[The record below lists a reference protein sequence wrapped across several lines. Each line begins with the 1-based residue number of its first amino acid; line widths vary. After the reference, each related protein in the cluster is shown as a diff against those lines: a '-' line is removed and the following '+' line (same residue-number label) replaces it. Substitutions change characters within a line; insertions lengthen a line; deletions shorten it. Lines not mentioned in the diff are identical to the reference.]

1 MKLNKKSTIY
11 QSIEYSLMMLICIM
25 VALEVSIEP
34 NPYTEKLI
42 IVMSIYVCMKHQVP
56 DKMIDVMDR
65 LVKRL
70 LKLWAS

>member
-1 MKLNKKSTIY
+1 MKLNKKSPTY

-34 NPYTEKLI
+34 NPYVKKLI
-42 IVMSIYVCMKHQVP
+42 IVMSIYACMKHQVP

-70 LKLWAS
+70 LKLWA

>member
-1 MKLNKKSTIY
+1 MKLNKKSPTY

-25 VALEVSIEP
+25 VALEVSYPP
-34 NPYTEKLI
+34 NPYVKKLI
-42 IVMSIYVCMKHQVP
+42 IVMSIYACMKHQVP

-70 LKLWAS
+70 LKLWA

>member
-1 MKLNKKSTIY
+1 MKLNKKSPTY

-42 IVMSIYVCMKHQVP
+42 IVMSIYACMKHQVP

-70 LKLWAS
+70 LKLWI

>member
-34 NPYTEKLI
+34 NPYVKKLI

-70 LKLWAS
+70 LKLWA

>member
-1 MKLNKKSTIY
+1 MKLNKKSPTY

-34 NPYTEKLI
+34 NPYVKKLI
-42 IVMSIYVCMKHQVP
+42 IVMSIYACMKHQVP

-70 LKLWAS
+70 LKLWT

>member
-1 MKLNKKSTIY
+1 
-11 QSIEYSLMMLICIM
+11 M

-34 NPYTEKLI
+34 NPYVKKLI
-42 IVMSIYVCMKHQVP
+42 IVMSIYACMKHQVP

-70 LKLWAS
+70 LKLWA

>member
-1 MKLNKKSTIY
+1 MKLNKKSSIY

-25 VALEVSIEP
+25 VALEVSYPP
-34 NPYTEKLI
+34 NPYTKKLI
-42 IVMSIYVCMKHQVP
+42 VVMSIYVCMKHQVP

-70 LKLWAS
+70 LKLWT

>member
-1 MKLNKKSTIY
+1 MKLNKKSPTY

-42 IVMSIYVCMKHQVP
+42 IVMSIYACMKHQVP

-70 LKLWAS
+70 LKLWA

>member
-1 MKLNKKSTIY
+1 MKLNKKSPTY

-34 NPYTEKLI
+34 NPYVKKLI
-42 IVMSIYVCMKHQVP
+42 IVMSIYACMKHQVP
-56 DKMIDVMDR
+56 DRMIDVCDR

-70 LKLWAS
+70 LKLWA

>member
-56 DKMIDVMDR
+56 DKMIDIMDR

-70 LKLWAS
+70 LKLWA

>member
-1 MKLNKKSTIY
+1 MKLNKKSPTY

-25 VALEVSIEP
+25 VALEVSYPP
-34 NPYTEKLI
+34 NPYAEKLI
-42 IVMSIYVCMKHQVP
+42 IVMSIYACMKHQVP

-70 LKLWAS
+70 LKLWA